1 MFYVPSWLPL
11 RWTGTRDDQALPF
24 VSAVPALAL
33 SAIGFAIRLIAYPV
47 MVVGRLIAMPFRS
60 RPSGPPT
67 G

>member
-11 RWTGTRDDQALPF
+11 RWAGTRDDQALPF